1 MGEPEYGRD
10 AVRMKPARYAPILF
24 VVAAVT
30 VGIVL
35 RLTWVTDMEYK
46 GDERFMF
53 DRSQHVGKDEPW
65 PELGMESGVG
75 TRNPGMS
82 IWFFAVLARV
92 FGATTPL
99 SLDRAVILLNCAALV
114 VLGLFAL
121 RGVPEEEREP
131 WTWATALAAVNPIAI
146 YLQRKIWAQSVLP
159 LFCVLFLV
167 GFRRRDRYWGAFLWG
182 LIGAAL
188 GQVHMSGFFFAAG
201 FFLWDAVLGRGTKE
215 APRPRAKWI
224 AWVIGSAIAS
234 IPLLPWIRYVLGPH
248 EKGPPYSM
256 NEVLSFRFYR
266 LWFSDTLGLG
276 LDSSLGAQFLDF
288 MRHPIFVK
296 DPDLYPV
303 LYLHGV
309 SFSAGLLVAVAA
321 AYLVWQRRRD
331 WFHGVRT
338 PLSFVRTLRTVD
350 ETTFALCAAFLGYG
364 LLLTFASVHVWRH
377 YLIVTFPLEWLACA
391 AVARRV
397 FSAARARLVLGAIL
411 VATFGISVAF
421 LDFIHVNHGAI
432 RGDYGPSYSLQFPRS
447 VR

>member
-1 MGEPEYGRD
+1 
-10 AVRMKPARYAPILF
+10 MKPARYVPILLAVL
-24 VVAAVT
+24 VVAL
-30 VGIVL
+30 GITL

-53 DRSQHVGKDEPW
+53 DRSQHVGREEPW

-99 SLDRAVILLNCAALV
+99 SLDRAVILLNCGALV
-114 VLGLFAL
+114 VLAFFAL
-121 RGVPEEEREP
+121 RSVPEEEREP
-131 WTWATALAAVNPIAI
+131 WLWATALAAVNPIAI

-159 LFCVLFLV
+159 LFCVLFLI

-224 AWVIGSAIAS
+224 AWVVGSSIAS
-234 IPLLPWIRYVLGPH
+234 IPLIPWIKYVLGPH
-248 EKGPPYSM
+248 EKGPPYSW

-276 LDSSLGAQFLDF
+276 LDSSLGAQFMDF

-296 DPDLYPV
+296 DPDLTPV

-309 SFSAGLLVAVAA
+309 AFSAGLVIAA
-321 AYLVWQRRRD
+321 AGLVSVWQRRHA
-331 WFHGVRT
+331 WFSGVRT
-338 PLSFVRTLRTVD
+338 PLAFVRTLRTVD
-350 ETTFALCAAFLGYG
+350 ETTFAISAALLGYG

-377 YLIVTFPLEWLACA
+377 YLIVTFPLEWVACA
-391 AVARRV
+391 ALAKR
-397 FSAARARLVLGAIL
+397 ALAPARARVVLAAL
-411 VATFGISVAF
+411 FVATLGISVAF

-432 RGDYGPSYSLQFPRS
+432 RGDYGPSYSIQYPRS